1 VSPSPAAIGT
11 VEVDDYLLEVGDPA
25 GTALK
30 RNREPTPAAA
40 GSRSELSE
48 ALEEGE
54 GERGRT
60 PTEAGAELVDRA
72 SAETAKV
79 ERAVAIG
86 KGLAQG
92 EALDPA
98 QLGIELDAVLGLLER
113 LDRDG
118 RWKEALR
125 LARALSSLYSL
136 LRRWAAL
143 LQSLRSALRAGE
155 ALGDQRAI
163 GWAKHEL
170 GSLKLAADD
179 VGGAAQDLGEAR
191 EIRERVGSRREIAV
205 TERNLRMLCERLHGP
220 TRDWRHRILRVS
232 APLALLAALLLLA
245 GGIAGGVVGDQV
257 VAGGDGDHGS
267 AEGNGR
273 NGKLLTV
280 NLDGEGTG
288 TVRSDPAGI
297 DCGDDCEGRFAKG
310 EKVTL
315 RAEEGEDSTFKEFS
329 GACEGDSPCTLK
341 MTARLSVTATFAL
354 ASTPTPTHTLS
365 VTIQGAGG
373 VIGGVAD
380 GKTSI
385 ECHAGGEGGNYGSNA
400 LPRGRTNTCHADFS
414 AGSVVELT
422 VAPDEG
428 WGVASAKGCD
438 PDSLCSVTMDAPKEV
453 TVIFAQAPS

>member
-40 GSRSELSE
+40 GSWSELSE
-48 ALEEGE
+48 ALEDGE

-232 APLALLAALLLLA
+232 APLAVLAALLLLA
-245 GGIAGGVVGDQV
+245 GGIAGGVVGDQI
-257 VAGGDGDHGS
+257 VAGGGGDHGS
-267 AEGNGR
+267 TDGNGR

-297 DCGDDCEGRFAKG
+297 DCGDDCEGRFAEG

-315 RAEEGEDSTFKEFS
+315 TADADDGSVFAGFFGGGCD
-329 GACEGDSPCTLK
+329 GARPCIPK
-341 MTARLSVTATFAL
+341 MNTRRSVTATFKTANKL
-354 ASTPTPTHTLS
+354 T
-365 VTIQGAGG
+365 VKIEGAGG
-373 VIGGVAD
+373 VEGSAVGGA
-380 GKTSI
+380 TSI
-385 ECHAGGEGGNYGSNA
+385 RCHADGEGGDYGSNEISQA
-400 LPRGRTNTCHADFS
+400 TGNVCSQYFAS
-414 AGSVVELT
+414 GAVVELT

-428 WGVASAKGCD
+428 WDVAPPKGCD
-438 PDSLCSVTMDAPKEV
+438 PDSLCRVTMDAPKEV
-453 TVIFAQAPS
+453 TVIFAQPPT